1 VEAEE
6 MIDPRMPDHRTEFA
20 PSPRWV
26 RVYFNDHLIG
36 DSHQVMLLRES
47 GRLPVYYFPRK
58 DVRTEYF
65 EPSGTTGS
73 DPKGTGVYWHVR
85 VGGRQAEDAAYTF
98 RSAPQGRPA
107 LEDYIAFQWNKMDA
121 WFEEDEE
128 VFVHARD
135 PYCRVDVLQSSR
147 HIKILIDG
155 AIVAETSRPR
165 LLFETGLPT
174 RYYIPK
180 QDTHMDL
187 LERSDTVTHC
197 PYKGEA
203 HYYSVR
209 IGGKLY
215 RDLLWYYRYP
225 VPECTK
231 IQDLVCFF
239 NEKVDLYEDGT
250 LLPRPQSPWS

>member
-1 VEAEE
+1 
-6 MIDPRMPDHRTEFA
+6 MTDPRMPDHSTEFA

-26 RVYFNDHLIG
+26 RVYFN
-36 DSHQVMLLRES
+36 SHQIGNTREAMLLRES

-58 DVRTEYF
+58 DVCTEYL
-65 EPSGTTGS
+65 EPSATTAG
-73 DPKGTGVYWHVR
+73 DPKGEGVYWHVC
-85 VGGRQAEDAAYTF
+85 VGDRRAEDAAYTY
-98 RSAPQGRPA
+98 RNAPKDRPA
-107 LEDYIAFQWNKMDA
+107 LEDYIAFHWSKMDA

-135 PYCRVDVLQSSR
+135 PYSRVDVLHSSR
-147 HIKILIDG
+147 HIKIVVDG
-155 AIVAETSRPR
+155 VAVAESSRPR

-180 QDTHMDL
+180 QDTRMEL
-187 LERSDTVTHC
+187 LERSTTLTRC

-203 HYYSVR
+203 QYYSVR
-209 IGGKLY
+209 LGDKLY
-215 RDLLWYYRYP
+215 KDLAWCYRYP

-239 NEKVDLYEDGT
+239 NEKIDLYEDNE
-250 LLPRPQSPWS
+250 LLPRPMSPWS